1 MTMVF
6 PPVCPCSHISF
17 VPHLQPCISYGI
29 SMIMN
34 DFATLSLRVD
44 RNDIFYVRF
53 ILEGYDG
60 LGIVSTKDPAQ
71 GQLIVTYPACSR
83 LEVFDLMKALEEEG
97 VVREV
102 A

>member
-1 MTMVF
+1 
-6 PPVCPCSHISF
+6 
-17 VPHLQPCISYGI
+17 
-29 SMIMN
+29 MIMN

-44 RNDIFYVRF
+44 RSDIFYVRF

-71 GQLIVTYPACSR
+71 GRLIVTYPACSR
-83 LEVFDLMKALEEEG
+83 LEVSDLMKALEEEG